1 MYLFERERITI
12 LMMRRFGDNVRSYE
26 VVTVLFNILPTAG
39 LSDGAV
45 SLVRQGSTWTAR
57 FLYPSVSEK

>member
-1 MYLFERERITI
+1 MHLSERERITI
-12 LMMRRFGDNVRSYE
+12 LMMRGFGDNVKSYE
-26 VVTVLFNILPTAG
+26 VVTVLFNLLLTVG
-39 LSDGAV
+39 LSGGAV